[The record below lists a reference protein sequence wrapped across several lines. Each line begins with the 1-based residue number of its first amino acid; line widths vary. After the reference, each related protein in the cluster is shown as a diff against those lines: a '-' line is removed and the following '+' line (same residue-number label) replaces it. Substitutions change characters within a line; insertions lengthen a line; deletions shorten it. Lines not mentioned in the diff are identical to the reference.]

1 MKRIKEFIFAVL
13 FVLCMTL
20 SSCTFGDNGA
30 SGTTD
35 TLNIDS
41 TELVIDSAAVQK
53 DTMTQCYAVTKAGTQ
68 CERLVFPPD
77 TYCFQHKKMYE
88 KQ

>member
-1 MKRIKEFIFAVL
+1 MKRIKGFIFAAL
-13 FVLCMTL
+13 FALCMIFAA
-20 SSCTFGDNGA
+20 CNFDGNGT
-30 SGTTD
+30 SGNTD
-35 TLNIDS
+35 TLSTDS

-53 DTMTQCYAVTKAGTQ
+53 DTMTQCYAITKAGTQ

>member
-1 MKRIKEFIFAVL
+1 MKRIKSLFIAVL
-13 FVLCMTL
+13 FAVCMMF
-20 SSCTFGDNGA
+20 SACNFNGNGT
-30 SGTTD
+30 SGNTD
-35 TLNIDS
+35 TLSIDS

-53 DTMTQCYAVTKAGTQ
+53 DTMIQCYAITKAGTQ

>member
-1 MKRIKEFIFAVL
+1 MKRIKGFIFAVL
-13 FVLCMTL
+13 FAFCMMFAGCNFGEGG
-20 SSCTFGDNGA
+20 SSNGA
-30 SGTTD
+30 D
-35 TLNIDS
+35 TLKIDS
-41 TELVIDSAAVQK
+41 TEIVIDSAAVQK

-77 TYCFQHKKMYE
+77 TYCFQHKKMHE

>member
-1 MKRIKEFIFAVL
+1 MKRIKELVICALFA
-13 FVLCMTL
+13 FCMMFTGCNFGEGG
-20 SSCTFGDNGA
+20 SSNGP
-30 SGTTD
+30 D
-35 TLNIDS
+35 TLKIDS
-41 TELVIDSAAVQK
+41 TEIIVDSTAVQK
-53 DTMTQCYAVTKAGTQ
+53 DTMTQCYAITKAGTQ